1 MVIQHGD
8 VKWIHVG
15 TDEQFANWKA
25 SPFWKKGSII
35 EANGAWLPE
44 LCEFTGNSGVF
55 IDESIDKYS

>member
-25 SPFWKKGSII
+25 SPFLIGIHHRSKWGMASR
-35 EANGAWLPE
+35 AM
-44 LCEFTGNSGVF
+44 
-55 IDESIDKYS
+55 